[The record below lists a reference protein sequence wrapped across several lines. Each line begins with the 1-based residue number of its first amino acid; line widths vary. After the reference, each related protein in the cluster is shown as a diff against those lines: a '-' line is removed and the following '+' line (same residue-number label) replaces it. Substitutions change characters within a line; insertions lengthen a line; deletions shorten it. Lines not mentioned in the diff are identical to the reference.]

1 MFHKLL
7 KGLHNAFPGEE
18 MYLPDALHQ
27 LITKWM
33 IAQGHIKGGKTVKY
47 RGKLVL
53 AYDEDAVQKAYH
65 LTPIHIPS
73 RIMEK
78 ATIMEF
84 SLGENL
90 CEPDEPVEAEPDKPF
105 SGATGIKLNVNWRR
119 QL

>member
-7 KGLHNAFPGEE
+7 RGLHDAFPGEE
-18 MYLPDALHQ
+18 MYLPDPLFQ
-27 LITKWM
+27 LVTKWM
-33 IAQGHIKGGKTVKY
+33 IAQGHIRGGKQVKY

-65 LTPIHIPS
+65 LTPIHIPK

-90 CEPDEPVEAEPDKPF
+90 CEPDEPEEKGPDPTT
-105 SGATGIKLNVNWRR
+105 GGGLGIKLDTNWRR